1 MAQQSTVIGVVRLAR
16 DPRRLLVLPLITILT
31 GLAGAAASRLVEGPL
46 GIAAAVAGLLVAAGG
61 TYLAAWLFSFRL
73 EVEAGALHVR
83 WLGGERRYRLVQG
96 QLTRIVIRGAGAAA
110 LRPHLGVLG
119 TGLGPAVLRGE
130 EQVELLWLAH
140 RDSMILVPTDRGR
153 LAIAAAVEQ
162 ELLDALAAA
171 VRRPQELDA
180 ARRAAA
186 QASPLPPSL
195 AQVPSASPAVVGAP
209 RTRVLTG
216 IERALLEER
225 LAAERAAA
233 LAAAE
238 AERRGAV
245 EAGMAGRA
253 PTREAEPETAVT
265 AVTAVTARTARQR
278 TRTQW
283 QRPRWL
289 GLPAWMTRSP
299 RLLDALPIVAPLI
312 VAAAASIAAAAEGW
326 MSRPYPETR
335 YLIMVLALTGPLAA
349 LAALV
354 ARSWQPRLTGLV
366 SWSALAAQALLA
378 RALVS

>member
-16 DPRRLLVLPLITILT
+16 DPRQLLVLPLITILA

-61 TYLAAWLFSFRL
+61 IYLAAWLFSFRL

-96 QLTRIVIRGAGAAA
+96 QLTRVVIRGAGAVA

-180 ARRAAA
+180 VRRAAA

-195 AQVPSASPAVVGAP
+195 AQVPSASPAVVGVP
-209 RTRVLTG
+209 PTRVLTG

-245 EAGMAGRA
+245 EAGVAGRA
-253 PTREAEPETAVT
+253 PTREVEPVT
-265 AVTAVTARTARQR
+265 AVPAVVARTARQR
-278 TRTQW
+278 TRTEW

-312 VAAAASIAAAAEGW
+312 VAAAASIAAVAEGW

-378 RALVS
+378 RALIS